1 MNYGFFFL
9 LGLSA
14 FVLAFGSSFIKNEKE
29 RLPGYILVLM
39 GVVSGIFFMISK
51 DVFIEEHSNV
61 PTALDVYKGK
71 TTLQITYR
79 DSVPIDTVVV
89 FKENRQ

>member
-51 DVFIEEHSNV
+51 DVFIEKHSNV

-79 DSVPIDTVVV
+79 DSVPINTVVV
-89 FKENRQ
+89 FKTKK

>member
-1 MNYGFFFL
+1 MNFIIFFT
-9 LGLSA
+9 LGLIIL
-14 FVLAFGSSFIKNEKE
+14 VMGFGFSLIKTEKE
-29 RLPGYILVLM
+29 RVPQYLLVLM
-39 GVVSGIFFMISK
+39 GFMASMFLMFAK
-51 DVFIEEHSNV
+51 DDFIEVHSNV

-89 FKENRQ
+89 FKEKR

>member
-29 RLPGYILVLM
+29 RFPGYILVLI
-39 GVVSGIFFMISK
+39 GVVSGIFFTISK
-51 DVFIEEHSNV
+51 DVYIEVHSNV

-89 FKENRQ
+89 FKTKK